1 MTAANRILAGETR
14 IKAIRMENEI
24 SLEKGNLPGM
34 GWRKAFSI
42 MTGVIW
48 LSYCIIWLFFYADGY
63 GLLQNLG
70 IFLLTG
76 IITIAANA
84 GIWASFGLRFAPE
97 ELRRVAGWRII
108 ASVLTAFGAGI
119 FAVAWLLFY
128 GQDFN
133 GYQNLAVLA
142 VDLIVF
148 AGLQAAIWVGIKK
161 YAKDDWSDWEQACH

>member
-1 MTAANRILAGETR
+1 MQ
-14 IKAIRMENEI
+14 NESI
-24 SLEKGNLPGM
+24 FEKDNMPGM

-48 LSYCIIWLFFYADGY
+48 LSFSIIWLFFYADGY

-76 IITIAANA
+76 IIGIAAMA
-84 GIWASFGLRFAPE
+84 GVWASYGMRFAPE
-97 ELRRVAGWRII
+97 EVRKVAGWRVA
-108 ASVLTAFGAGI
+108 ASALTAFGAGI

-128 GQDFN
+128 GQEFN
-133 GYQNLAVLA
+133 GYQNLAILA

-148 AGLQAAIWVGIKK
+148 AGLQAAIWVGMKK
-161 YAKDDWSDWEQACH
+161 YAKEQWGDWEQYCH